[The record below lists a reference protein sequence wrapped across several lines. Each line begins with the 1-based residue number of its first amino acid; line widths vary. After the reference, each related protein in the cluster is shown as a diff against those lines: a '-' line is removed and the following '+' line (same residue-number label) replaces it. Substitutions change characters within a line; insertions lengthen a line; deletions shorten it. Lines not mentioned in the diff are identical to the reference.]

1 MGYPEIYQNTNQY
14 TQPIYKIC
22 NIFMQIARTNPEW
35 PFHRWKPNTIK
46 YNLYFKSETWSYIV
60 RMNDYKTFW
69 TLKYVYTI
77 TNFLYLF
84 YIFYCDTSNFIFM
97 LHLSKL
103 LPPLWLLQNCHEIFR
118 SNISNMKVPLIT
130 RVFVKLS
137 TLHLHPSIH
146 FSLSRRNY
154 TQIKLLKRLTL
165 ITTYVFRW

>member
-1 MGYPEIYQNTNQY
+1 MSCSMIAFLYLMQKLLLNGLRPNIKCLQMEITE
-14 TQPIYKIC
+14 KH
-22 NIFMQIARTNPEW
+22 IFFSEMKMEISSQ
-35 PFHRWKPNTIK
+35 H
-46 YNLYFKSETWSYIV
+46 YLY
-60 RMNDYKTFW
+60 
-69 TLKYVYTI
+69 L
-77 TNFLYLF
+77 LYLF

-165 ITTYVFRW
+165 ITTYVFR